1 MLISSFV
8 KAQSSLSFSSCI
20 KSRMTNFVETFYK
33 DRKFPFIF
41 TLFALLICVTI
52 ILFANTTINF
62 TASNPIAFY
71 PDNVKVQQP
80 FNHHDPPALTDSK
93 DHQEQPL
100 DHDVPPVLTDS
111 KDHQEEPLHN
121 DAPPV
126 LTDSKDRQ
134 EQLPPNQHEGGLL
147 HWEKAFDNN
156 VSVDLNMVDW
166 KLCKGVL
173 AVDYIP
179 CLDNLKAIKALKR
192 RRHMEHRERHCPK
205 STPHCLL
212 PLPKGYKVPVSWPK
226 SRDMVRLIL
235 W

>member
-1 MLISSFV
+1 
-8 KAQSSLSFSSCI
+8 
-20 KSRMTNFVETFYK
+20 MTNFVETFYK

-52 ILFANTTINF
+52 ILFANTTITF

-71 PDNVKVQQP
+71 PDIKVQQP
-80 FNHHDPPALTDSK
+80 FDHHD
-93 DHQEQPL
+93 
-100 DHDVPPVLTDS
+100 PPVLTDS
-111 KDHQEEPLHN
+111 KDNQEQPLDH

-126 LTDSKDRQ
+126 LADSKDHR
-134 EQLPPNQHEGGLL
+134 EERSPKQHGGGLL

-156 VSVDLNMVDW
+156 VSVDLNTDW

-179 CLDNLKAIKALKR
+179 CLDNFKAIKALKR

-212 PLPKGYKVPVSWPK
+212 PLPKEYKVPVSWPK

>member
-1 MLISSFV
+1 M
-8 KAQSSLSFSSCI
+8 
-20 KSRMTNFVETFYK
+20 
-33 DRKFPFIF
+33 
-41 TLFALLICVTI
+41 
-52 ILFANTTINF
+52 
-62 TASNPIAFY
+62 
-71 PDNVKVQQP
+71 QQP
-80 FNHHDPPALTDSK
+80 FDHHD
-93 DHQEQPL
+93 
-100 DHDVPPVLTDS
+100 PPVLTDS
-111 KDHQEEPLHN
+111 KDHQEQ
-121 DAPPV
+121 
-126 LTDSKDRQ
+126 R
-134 EQLPPNQHEGGLL
+134 PPNQHGGGLL

-156 VSVDLNMVDW
+156 VSVDLNMVDC

>member
-1 MLISSFV
+1 
-8 KAQSSLSFSSCI
+8 
-20 KSRMTNFVETFYK
+20 MTNFAETFYK

-62 TASNPIAFY
+62 TTSNPIAFY
-71 PDNVKVQQP
+71 PDVKVQQP
-80 FNHHDPPALTDSK
+80 FDQHDPPILTDSK

-100 DHDVPPVLTDS
+100 DHHAPPVLTDS
-111 KDHQEEPLHN
+111 KDHQEAPLDH
-121 DAPPV
+121 DAPPA

-134 EQLPPNQHEGGLL
+134 EQRLPKQHGGGLL
-147 HWEKAFDNN
+147 HWENAFDNN

-179 CLDNLKAIKALKR
+179 CLDNFKAIKALKR

-205 STPHCLL
+205 FIPHCLL